1 VIKLFDIWK
10 VYRQASPVEALRG
23 VALEVERGDYLAIT
37 GPSGSGKSTLMHI
50 IGFLDTPTQGEYY
63 FEGRPVSALID
74 EELAQMRRQ
83 EVGFVFQEFNLLPR
97 LSALENVALPL
108 SYTRIARKFRLKQAM
123 EVLTA
128 VGLRE
133 RAGHR
138 PNELS
143 GGECQRVAIARAL
156 VNSPKILL
164 ADEPTG
170 NLDSRTGAEIM
181 AIFDSLAQKG
191 VTIIV
196 VTHDPEVAT
205 HTRRV
210 LRLKDGVIE

>member
-1 VIKLFDIWK
+1 MIKLFDIWK